1 MASLIDKAYEVAQKN
16 FVKKEF
22 TFNDLWKLVVKDE
35 NFNKKDAQELI
46 GAFYTDLIQD
56 TRFVYVGD
64 QKWLIK
70 SMMLHD
76 EWAKLSETLHNQQE
90 YLEEGYEHVKVQVEV
105 DESSPEI
112 SNEGEESS
120 LIDDNIIVD
129 STEEEN

>member
-1 MASLIDKAYEVAQKN
+1 
-16 FVKKEF
+16 
-22 TFNDLWKLVVKDE
+22 
-35 NFNKKDAQELI
+35 
-46 GAFYTDLIQD
+46 
-56 TRFVYVGD
+56 
-64 QKWLIK
+64 
-70 SMMLHD
+70 MMLHD